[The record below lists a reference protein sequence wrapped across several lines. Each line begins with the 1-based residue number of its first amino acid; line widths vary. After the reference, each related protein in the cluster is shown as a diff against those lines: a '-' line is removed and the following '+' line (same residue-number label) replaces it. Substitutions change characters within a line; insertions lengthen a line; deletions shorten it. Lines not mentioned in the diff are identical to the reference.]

1 VKCGECG
8 AWYGSK
14 VWHSTDKYRR
24 VIWQCNAKFKGKDK
38 CATPHLNEESI
49 KRLFVSAVN
58 KLLADKD
65 EMIANFDMIKQALFD
80 TSKLEAERTALQS
93 ETAVVAEMIQKC
105 VEENARYAL
114 DQTEYQQRYD
124 GLVERYDKAKARF
137 EEVSEQVST
146 TKARGEIMESFI
158 ADLRSQESLI
168 TEFDERLWCSL
179 LDFATVYTAD
189 DVRFTFKNGTEIKA

>member
-1 VKCGECG
+1 
-8 AWYGSK
+8 
-14 VWHSTDKYRR
+14 
-24 VIWQCNAKFKGKDK
+24 
-38 CATPHLNEESI
+38 
-49 KRLFVSAVN
+49 
-58 KLLADKD
+58 
-65 EMIANFDMIKQALFD
+65 
-80 TSKLEAERTALQS
+80 
-93 ETAVVAEMIQKC
+93 MIQKC

-146 TKARGEIMESFI
+146 TKTRGETMESFI
-158 ADLRSQESLI
+158 ADLRNQESLI

-189 DVRFTFKNGTEIKA
+189 DVQFTFKNGTVITT